1 MNHRIRELR
10 KLLGLTQSEFA
21 DKLGLKQSALS
32 SMERNGATEQNIKSI
47 CSVYH
52 VNEEWLLTG
61 KGEIF
66 FITPYE
72 KEISEIFNSLRPA
85 TQEHLL
91 NTARDLL
98 KLQEDLLNQQ
108 HKKSACGTLSSPCPS
123 FMRGGGFSFITF
135 FGKI

>member
-1 MNHRIRELR
+1 MKHRVRELR
-10 KLLGLTQSEFA
+10 KLLGLTQAEFGNA
-21 DKLGLKQSALS
+21 IGLGQSALS
-32 SMERNGATEQNIKSI
+32 SMERNGLTEQHIKTI

-66 FITPYE
+66 FVTPYE
-72 KEISEIFNSLRPA
+72 KEISEIFNSLHPA

-98 KLQEDLLNQQ
+98 KLQETLLNQQ
-108 HKKSACGTLSSPCPS
+108 H
-123 FMRGGGFSFITF
+123 
-135 FGKI
+135 

>member
-21 DKLGLKQSALS
+21 DKIGLKQSSLS
-32 SMERNGATEQNIKSI
+32 NIEKNGATEQSIKSI

-66 FITPYE
+66 IITPYE
-72 KEISEIFNSLRPA
+72 KEITEIFSSLRPA

-91 NTARDLL
+91 KTARDLL
-98 KLQEDLLNQQ
+98 KLQEELLNQQ
-108 HKKSACGTLSSPCPS
+108 K
-123 FMRGGGFSFITF
+123 
-135 FGKI
+135 